1 MPKILTRILQSNFEL
16 IRDRIGAILADEFAG
31 QQSYGDSDLSGLKVW
46 SSRSIAFDKEEM
58 PAINVNFVHGDY
70 FSQDASANTLIYK
83 FSIDVHA
90 SSNSANNVRGDA
102 RAMNRMN
109 KIMGIATKILN
120 HQEYRTLLFPAPS
133 VQNKWIETLDVADV
147 MRNDADSLIFGRA
160 MMSVRINE
168 DKELYTGNVIKGIDT
183 IVKLELTDKG
193 YFFRVNYY

>member
-1 MPKILTRILQSNFEL
+1 MPKILTRILPSNFEL

-70 FSQDASANTLIYK
+70 FSQDVSAVTNTYK
-83 FSIDVHA
+83 YTIDVHA
-90 SSNSANNVRGDA
+90 SSNSKNNVRGDE
-102 RAMNRMN
+102 RAMMRMH
-109 KIMGIATKILN
+109 KIMGIVTKILS
-120 HQEYRTLLFPAPS
+120 HQVYRTLLFPTPS
-133 VQNKWIETLDVADV
+133 IQTKTIETLDVADV
-147 MRNDADSLIFGRA
+147 MRNDADSLIFGRI

-168 DKELYTGNVIKGIDT
+168 DKELYTGVVIKGIDT
-183 IVKLELTDKG
+183 KVNLELTSKG